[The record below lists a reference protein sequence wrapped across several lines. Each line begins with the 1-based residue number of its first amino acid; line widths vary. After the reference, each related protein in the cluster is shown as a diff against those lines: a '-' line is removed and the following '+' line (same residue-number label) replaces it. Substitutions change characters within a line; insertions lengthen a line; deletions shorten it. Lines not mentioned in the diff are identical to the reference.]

1 MAGRPLR
8 RLRNQMRQN
17 PLLYWDAPQVSAA
30 SVYRG
35 IST

>member
-1 MAGRPLR
+1 
-8 RLRNQMRQN
+8 MRQN